1 MCRNIRF
8 FLVIAASLI
17 CASSFSQIFN
27 PAATAAPRTQATN
40 TTDTL
45 PENIIIDSSLT
56 NILNQGTSKKYT
68 LAGVLVSG
76 NNTFDRN
83 LISNISGLV
92 VGNKISVPGGD
103 EISKGIKKLWSQN
116 AFSEI
121 KVYLV
126 RRVNENLFIEI
137 NVTERP
143 RLSRFQLKGISKT
156 QSDELKSKTGLVPG
170 RAINQNMKITAVDA
184 IKRYY
189 NEKGFRDI
197 TIDIEERP
205 DSSLNNA
212 VQLIFNIDRGNK
224 VKIDRIGF
232 YGNENIDGGILKRKM
247 KDTKEMNRLTLFP
260 SKTTSTWGKP
270 NEYTWKE
277 YVDDWGFLTYTRTRR
292 LLDRYVKF
300 SLNSSKFNEKKYSED
315 RQKIL
320 NYYNSL
326 GYRDA
331 QILKDTIY
339 YNDQN
344 HLKVDIQVNEGN
356 KYYFGDITWR
366 GNTKYSDSLLTS
378 ILGIYKGD
386 TYNQEL
392 LDKKLNSAEEW
403 SVSKMYQDVGHLRF
417 SASPVEKSI
426 YNDTIDFE
434 ITLREGPVYTVK
446 NITISGNEKTNEHVL
461 RREIRTL
468 PGEKWNR
475 DLLMRSYRQ
484 LASLPYI
491 NPEKINPVPTPDDEN
506 GTVDINYEV
515 EEKSADQVELS
526 AGFGGGIGFTGTLGL
541 TFSNFSINN
550 IFNKKGWDPLPTGD
564 GQQLN
569 VRFQTN
575 GKMYSS
581 YSISFV
587 EPWLGGKKP
596 NALSVSFF
604 HTKYAP
610 YQSPIYSRTN
620 NMYQNYGY
628 LYGSFAD
635 IPDSLRDASFSTTTL
650 GVGYM
655 KQLSWPD
662 DWFRFGV
669 QANLTRYNMNK
680 YAIDRVNL
688 PFFDNGVA
696 NNFNLKFTVERNST
710 DNPLY
715 TRSGSHIYASAQLTP
730 PYSLFDKSLQD
741 LALNDPKKFKWI
753 EYQKYRFGGDWYVPL
768 TRPTGEDNK
777 QLVFRTSV
785 KLGYITNYSSNM
797 PVSPFERFQLGD
809 AGMSNT
815 YQFFGYDII
824 SHRGYP
830 VYESSNPRFN
840 PDQNMANQYFTI
852 FNKYTAELRYPLTL
866 AQSSTIY
873 GLAFFEAANGWY
885 NFQEYN
891 PFKLRRAVGLGAR
904 FFLPMFGLLGFD
916 YGIGLDRIAPGGG
929 LKGAG
934 RFTFMMG
941 MQPD

>member
-1 MCRNIRF
+1 MYRTLRF
-8 FLVIAASLI
+8 FLVVATSLI
-17 CASSFSQIFN
+17 CVISFSQIFN
-27 PAATAAPRTQATN
+27 PAQTVAPRTN
-40 TTDTL
+40 NNDTL
-45 PENIIIDSSLT
+45 PENISIDTTLL
-56 NILNQGTSKKYT
+56 NILNQQTGKKYK

-76 NNTFDRN
+76 NSTFDRN

-92 VGNKISVPGGD
+92 AGNTITVPGGD

-121 KVYLV
+121 KVFLV
-126 RRVNENLFIEI
+126 RRVNDNLFIEI

-143 RLSRFQLKGISKT
+143 RLSRFQLRGISKT
-156 QSDELKSKTGLVPG
+156 QADELKSKTGLVPG
-170 RAINQNMKITAVDA
+170 RAINQNMKLTAVDA
-184 IKRYY
+184 IKRYF
-189 NEKGFRDI
+189 NEKGFRRIDIDI
-197 TIDIEERP
+197 TEIP
-205 DSSLNNA
+205 DTSINNA
-212 VQLIFNIDRGNK
+212 VQLIFNIDKGDK

-232 YGNENIDGGILKRKM
+232 YDNYDVDGGILKRKM

-260 SKTTSTWGKP
+260 SKTISPWGEP

-277 YVDDWGFLTYTRTRR
+277 YVDDYGFFTYTRTRR
-292 LLDRYVKF
+292 LLDRYAKF
-300 SLNSSKFNEKKYSED
+300 SLNASKFNEKKYVD
-315 RQKIL
+315 DKQKIL
-320 NYYNSL
+320 DYYNSL

-331 QILKDTIY
+331 QILRDTVY
-339 YNDQN
+339 YNDKGN
-344 HLKVDIQVNEGN
+344 LKIDLQVNEGH
-356 KYYFGDITWR
+356 KYYFGNISWR

-386 TYNQEL
+386 TYNAEL
-392 LDKKLNSAEEW
+392 LNNKINSAEEF
-403 SVSKMYQDVGHLRF
+403 SVSKLYQDVGHLAFR
-417 SASPVEKSI
+417 ATPIEKSI

-434 ITLREGPVYTVK
+434 ITLMEGPVYTIK
-446 NITISGNEKTNEHVL
+446 NVTIGGNEKTNEHVL
-461 RREIRTL
+461 RRELRTI
-468 PGEKWNR
+468 PGDKWSR
-475 DLLMRSYRQ
+475 DNLMRSYRQ

-491 NPEKINPVPTPDDEN
+491 NPEKINPVPVPDEAN
-506 GTVDINYEV
+506 GTVDINYTV
-515 EEKSADQVELS
+515 EEKSADQIELS

-569 VRFQTN
+569 VRFQSN

-596 NALSVSFF
+596 NALSVNFF

-610 YQSPIYSRTN
+610 YNSPFYSS
-620 NMYQNYGY
+620 NYVNPYTGER
-628 LYGSFAD
+628 GKSID
-635 IPDSLRDASFSTTTL
+635 TSVQFSTTTL
-650 GVGYM
+650 GIGYSKM
-655 KQLSWPD
+655 LNWPD
-662 DWFRFGV
+662 DFFRFGV
-669 QANLTRYNMNK
+669 TANITRYKLVN

-688 PFFDNGVA
+688 PFFINGYS
-696 NNFNLKFTVERNST
+696 NNFNLKFMLERNST

-715 TRSGSHIYASAQLTP
+715 TRSGSYIYLSAQLTP
-730 PYSLFDKSLQD
+730 PYSLFNKSLAD
-741 LALNDPKKFKWI
+741 LSLTDPKKFEWI
-753 EYQKYRFGGDWYVPL
+753 EYQKYRFGGDWYLPL
-768 TRPTGEDNK
+768 SRPRGEDNK
-777 QLVFRTSV
+777 QLVFRASV
-785 KLGYITNYSSNM
+785 KMGFIDRYNSNM
-797 PVSPFERFQLGD
+797 PLSPFERFQLGD

-830 VYESSNPRFN
+830 VYETSNPRYN
-840 PDQNMANQYFTI
+840 PDQSMANQYFTI

-885 NFQEYN
+885 NFSDYN
-891 PFKLRRAVGLGAR
+891 PFKLRRSVGLGMR
-904 FFLPMFGLLGFD
+904 FYLPMFGLLGFD
-916 YGIGLDRIAPGGG
+916 YGIGLDRVTPGGG

-934 RFTFMMG
+934 KFTFMMG

>member
-1 MCRNIRF
+1 MRRNIRF
-8 FLVIAASLI
+8 FLVIAANLI
-17 CASSFSQIFN
+17 CAISFSQIFN
-27 PAATAAPRTQATN
+27 PATTAAPRTQT

-56 NILNQGTSKKYT
+56 NILNQPTSKKYT

-83 LISNISGLV
+83 LISNISGLI
-92 VGNKISVPGGD
+92 VGTTVSVPGGD

-121 KVYLV
+121 RVYLV

-143 RLSRFQLKGISKT
+143 RLSRFVFRGISKT
-156 QSDELKSKTGLVPG
+156 QADELKSKTGLVPG
-170 RAINQNMKITAVDA
+170 RAINQNMKLTAVDA

-189 NEKGFRDI
+189 NEKGFRNL

-205 DSSLNNA
+205 DSTVSNA
-212 VQLIFNIDRGNK
+212 VQLIFNIDRGSK

-232 YGNENIDGGILKRKM
+232 YENDEIEGGILKRKM
-247 KDTKEMNRLTLFP
+247 KDTKEMNRFTLFP
-260 SKTTSTWGKP
+260 SKTISPWGEP
-270 NEYTWKE
+270 NEYTWDE
-277 YVDDWGFLTYTRTRR
+277 YVDDLGFFTYTRTRR
-292 LLDRYVKF
+292 LLDKYVKF
-300 SLNSSKFNEKKYSED
+300 SLNASKFNEKKYAD
-315 RQKIL
+315 DKQKIL
-320 NYYNSL
+320 DYYNSL

-331 QILKDTIY
+331 QIMRDTVY

-344 HLKVDIQVNEGN
+344 HLKIDIEVNEGH

-366 GNTKYSDSLLTS
+366 GNTKYSDSLLAS

-386 TYNQEL
+386 IYNAEL
-392 LDKKLNSAEEW
+392 LEKKLNSAEEW
-403 SVSKMYQDVGHLRF
+403 SVSKLYQDVGHLRF
-417 SASPVEKSI
+417 SANPVERSI

-434 ITLREGPVYTVK
+434 ITLREGPVYTIK
-446 NITISGNEKTNEHVL
+446 NVTISGNEKTNEHVL

-491 NPEKINPVPTPDDEN
+491 NPEKINPVPNPDDEN
-506 GTVDINYEV
+506 GTVDINYGV
-515 EEKSADQVELS
+515 EEKSADQIELS

-581 YSISFV
+581 YSVSFV
-587 EPWLGGKKP
+587 EPWLGGKNP

-604 HTKYAP
+604 RTKYAP
-610 YQSPIYSRTN
+610 YESPIYSSNFRNPYLGYNTTPIDTN
-620 NMYQNYGY
+620 V
-628 LYGSFAD
+628 SFA
-635 IPDSLRDASFSTTTL
+635 TTTL
-650 GVGYM
+650 GVGYSRA
-655 KQLSWPD
+655 LRWPD
-662 DWFRFGV
+662 DYFRFGV
-669 QANLTRYNMNK
+669 QANLTRYDLTN
-680 YAIDRVNL
+680 YEIDRVNL
-688 PFFDNGVA
+688 PFFKNGVS
-696 NNFNLKFTVERNST
+696 NNFNLKFTLERNSL

-715 TRSGSHIYASAQLTP
+715 TRSGSHLYASAQLTP
-730 PYSLFDKSLQD
+730 PYSLFNKSLQD

-753 EYQKYRFGGDWYVPL
+753 EYQKYRFGGDWYLPL
-768 TRPTGEDNK
+768 SRPRGEDNK
-777 QLVFRTSV
+777 QLVFRASV
-785 KLGYITNYSSNM
+785 KLGYIGNYNSNM

-840 PDQNMANQYFTI
+840 PDQNMARQYFTI

-885 NFQEYN
+885 NFKEYN
-891 PFKLRRAVGLGAR
+891 PFKLRRSVGLGAR

-916 YGIGLDRIAPGGG
+916 YGIGLDRVTPGGG

-934 RFTFMMG
+934 KFTFMMG